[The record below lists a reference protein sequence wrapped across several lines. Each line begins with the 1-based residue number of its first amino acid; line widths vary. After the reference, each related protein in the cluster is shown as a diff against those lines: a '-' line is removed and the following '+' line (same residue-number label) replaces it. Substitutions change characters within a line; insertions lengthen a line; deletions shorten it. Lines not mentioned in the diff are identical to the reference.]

1 MVTLARPVGTRDG
14 FGERMEVAEKEVGL
28 SGQEVPG
35 DSWGRTQAE
44 LQSRGRA
51 LQAAGREELLV

>member
-44 LQSRGRA
+44 LRSRGRA
-51 LQAAGREELLV
+51 LQAAG